1 MNSSTAQSDQALAGR
16 IRGATP
22 ALRNL
27 VNGHAPVFLDTPSGT
42 QMPQPVLDAM
52 RTYIE
57 TGMSNRGHF
66 TPRGLA
72 TEDLLAG
79 TVRNRT
85 KILSAA
91 REQIATHGPEVG
103 MDQIAAAA
111 GVAVGTLY
119 RHFPTKT
126 DLVAALVIEYVTRV
140 ADDAEAACA
149 RVESGTRALDEIA
162 GFLAGVVELTATNQ
176 AAKAAA
182 YALGADPAAKAEE
195 ERATTALAVLIQ
207 AGQAAGDIHPDVT
220 VGDIHL
226 LFSAAPTDQPH
237 PARARWL
244 TLVLPGLTTH
254 ARTGKL

>member
-1 MNSSTAQSDQALAGR
+1 MTQAR
-16 IRGATP
+16 
-22 ALRNL
+22 
-27 VNGHAPVFLDTPSGT
+27 APRA
-42 QMPQPVLDAM
+42 DA
-52 RTYIE
+52 
-57 TGMSNRGHF
+57 
-66 TPRGLA
+66 
-72 TEDLLAG
+72 
-79 TVRNRT
+79 VRNRT

-91 REQIATHGPEVG
+91 REQITAHGPDVG

-126 DLVAALVIEYVTRV
+126 DLVAAVVIEYVTRV

-149 RVESGTRALDEIA
+149 RVESGARAWDEIT

-182 YALGADPAAKAEE
+182 YTLGADPAAKAEE
-195 ERATTALAVLIQ
+195 DRATTALAVLIH

-220 VGDIHL
+220 VGDIYL
-226 LFSAAPTDQPH
+226 LFSAAPTDQPR
-237 PARARWL
+237 PARTRWL

-254 ARTGKL
+254 ARTGKP